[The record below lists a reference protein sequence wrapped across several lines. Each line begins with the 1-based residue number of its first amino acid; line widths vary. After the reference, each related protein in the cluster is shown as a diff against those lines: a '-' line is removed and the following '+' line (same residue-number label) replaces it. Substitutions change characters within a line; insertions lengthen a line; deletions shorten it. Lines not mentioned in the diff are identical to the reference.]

1 MVKKLI
7 SIIGLTSSGKSS
19 LGIYLAKLF
28 NGEIVSADSRQVFI
42 GMDYCTGKITKQEA
56 AEVKHHLIDI
66 ISTNTNYSLA
76 QYQKDAYN
84 AIDTILQS
92 NKVPFLVGGSGLYV
106 RSVVEGYN
114 LSDADISS
122 NREQLL
128 KKSRQ
133 ELLDML
139 HDLNVKEISD
149 QCSIRHLVRLI
160 EKAQVGD
167 TKEKQS
173 IPRYECLQIGIKWP
187 REQIYKRIEVR
198 LDQRLENIV
207 KEVDALRKAGTT
219 TEFLNKMG
227 LEAKLASEYL
237 DGKFESF
244 DAFREE
250 LLKQERHFAKRQ
262 DTWFKKDVNTIWL
275 DGNSDYYTIAASL
288 VKEFLEN

>member
-114 LSDADISS
+114 LSDADVSR

-139 HDLNVKEISD
+139 HDLNVKEVSD